1 MSTEVKL
8 TVSARVSPR
17 VRQLSMAA
25 ARLGGM
31 TLSGFVAL
39 AMEEAARR
47 ELVGD
52 STATEE
58 RATERGAPSRNGLS
72 TPPLDRPAARQPT
85 T

>member
-1 MSTEVKL
+1 MSKEVKL

-25 ARLGGM
+25 ARLRGI
-31 TLSGFVAL
+31 TLSHFAAL

-52 STATEE
+52 SAVDEHQSS
-58 RATERGAPSRNGLS
+58 ERGEGRG
-72 TPPLDRPAARQPT
+72 
-85 T
+85 